1 VPVDERRGPCPCGS
15 GKRYK
20 SCCWA
25 RDRGARAGAAALEVA
40 RARVAAIDGVLR
52 VFLPLVESRGE
63 LKIACREGCD
73 ACCGNFVR
81 ASLPEALAIAEFL
94 VEHPDVRRRFEAKL
108 PGWRE
113 RGAPE
118 LGELAAL
125 LERHGGPP
133 ERGSDRE
140 AYGRAGVAFGRKLDL
155 CPFDEAG
162 RCEIY
167 PVRPTVCR
175 AVHVLDTAEFC
186 TPGRGAPKLVSHPA
200 LDRAMLEAG
209 EALSRASV
217 ALGGRVYE
225 EALPEIVARVLD
237 GKLSAA

>member
-1 VPVDERRGPCPCGS
+1 MALDPRKQPCPCGS

-25 RDRGARAGAAALEVA
+25 RDSLERARGEAAGTARAAQAGVDE
-40 RARVAAIDGVLR
+40 VLR

-63 LKIACREGCD
+63 FAIACREGCD

-81 ASLPEALAIAEFL
+81 ASLPEAIAIAQFL
-94 VEHPDVRRRFEAKL
+94 VEHPDVRARFEAKL

-125 LERHGGPP
+125 LERNGGPP
-133 ERGSDRE
+133 AAGADRE
-140 AYGRAGVAFGRKLDL
+140 AYGRAGVSFGQKRNL
-155 CPFDEAG
+155 CPFDEGG

-175 AVHVLDTAEFC
+175 AVYVLDTAEFC
-186 TPGRGAPKLVSHPA
+186 TPGRGAPRQVTHPA
-200 LDRAMLEAG
+200 LDAAMLDAGRAM
-209 EALSRASV
+209 SRASL
-217 ALGGRVYE
+217 ALGGKPYE
-225 EALPEIVARVLD
+225 EALPEIVARVLRS
-237 GKLSAA
+237 L